1 MTPSFKL
8 DVLLPTDLL
17 KVIPFIESV
26 CEKIFALTGSNEEAS
41 KVKLALEEA
50 LTNAMRHGNAL
61 DPARKVTVCIE
72 ASAQE
77 VILNVRDEG
86 AGFDFQNLPDPTRSD
101 HAGKP
106 SGRGV
111 FMMRKF
117 MDEVTFYDG
126 GSGVVMKKRFHQ
138 AT

>member
-8 DVLLPTDLL
+8 NVELPTDLF

-26 CEKIFALTGSNEEAS
+26 SEKIFTLTGSREEAS

-61 DPARKVTVCIE
+61 DPARKVTVRIE
-72 ASAQE
+72 ASPQE

-86 AGFDFQNLPDPTRSD
+86 AGFDFQNLPDPTGSD

-117 MDEVTFYDG
+117 MDEIVFYDG
-126 GSGVVMKKRFHQ
+126 GSGVVMKKKFR
-138 AT
+138 